1 MQADKKTR
9 REFLLSAATG
19 AIALGTSCSTQQA
32 GSLGGMAD
40 ATGKSG
46 QTGSLPKRV
55 LGRSKLSVSLLGF
68 GVLHVKDAVL
78 YQRAVDRGITY
89 FHFVEDQNTRELLAP
104 DVHNLGACAAL
115 RPFRENLMASYMTV
129 QRSSKA
135 VMLQDL
141 DGFLRD
147 SGFGHLDIWYVCC
160 PSPGQWDD
168 FCEAFAEARQA
179 GKVRYAAIS
188 THRLAEDMERL
199 TAADSPIDVVMMT
212 YNYTSSAEDQ
222 ARLARLHAAGL
233 GIVPMKPLAGRFDE
247 ATTGRP
253 DACLRWLAADP
264 RVHSIPV
271 AMQSAEQLDQN
282 IAALQQPLSEED
294 RRSLTASLPHVS
306 PRFCRM
312 CGACD
317 GACAR
322 GLAVSDLV
330 RVAMYLE
337 GYQDLGLA
345 RLQLESIAAPRR
357 RGSCHDCPHC
367 SVVCPNGVAVR
378 DRMLK
383 AQELAV

>member
-1 MQADKKTR
+1 MQSDKKSR
-9 REFLLSAATG
+9 REFLLSAAAG
-19 AIALGTSCSTQQA
+19 AIALGTSCSTQQ
-32 GSLGGMAD
+32 
-40 ATGKSG
+40 
-46 QTGSLPKRV
+46 TGSLEGRADAADKRSQAGGLQKRV

-68 GVLHVKDAVL
+68 GVLHVTDPVL
-78 YQRAVDRGITY
+78 YQRAVDRGVTY
-89 FHFVEDQNTRELLAP
+89 FHFVEDQNTRNRLSP

-115 RPFRENLMASYMTV
+115 RPFRRHLVASYMTV

-141 DGFLRD
+141 DGFLHD

-179 GKVRYAAIS
+179 GKVQCAAIS
-188 THRLAEDMERL
+188 THRLAEDVDRL
-199 TAADSPIDVVMMT
+199 TAANSPIDVVMLT
-212 YNYTSSAEDQ
+212 YNYTSSADDQ
-222 ARLARLHAAGL
+222 VRLAKLNAAGL
-233 GIVPMKPLAGRFDE
+233 GLVPMKPLAGRFDE
-247 ATTGRP
+247 ATTARP

-271 AMQSAEQLDQN
+271 AMQSTEQLDQN

-294 RRSLTASLPHVS
+294 RRRLTASLLHVS

-317 GACAR
+317 GTCPN

-337 GYQDLGLA
+337 GYRDPGLA
-345 RLQLESIAAPRR
+345 RFHLESIPAPRR
-357 RGSCHDCPHC
+357 RLSCDGCAHC
-367 SVVCPNGVAVR
+367 SVACPNGVAVR
-378 DRMLK
+378 DRILK
-383 AQELAV
+383 AQELVI